1 MAGAVLLI
9 SILAEC
15 LFSESSVSIVGTG
28 LYFILPGLLLNK
40 DIVET
45 SEQEKFVIDNN
56 CNHLLQEE

>member
-1 MAGAVLLI
+1 MVGAVLLI

-28 LYFILPGLLLNK
+28 LYFILPGL
-40 DIVET
+40 
-45 SEQEKFVIDNN
+45 QEKFVIDNN